1 MHADINTIAPI
12 CCVAMLRIILAINC
26 PNPAAIAATFTP
38 PDPFDDFDFF
48 LVPEVFQYD
57 FYKNNTKQNHTN
69 QMKE

>member
-1 MHADINTIAPI
+1 
-12 CCVAMLRIILAINC
+12 MLRIILAINC

-38 PDPFDDFDFF
+38 PVPFDDFDFF

-57 FYKNNTKQNHTN
+57 FYKNDTKRNYTN